1 MRRRSHT
8 RSRSPRGR
16 RDRSVTPPRYRHE
29 DRRSGRSSRRSKSIE
44 AKASPSHSSR
54 SRSESLHKEDTS
66 RSPPS
71 KSGVRVGGKDC
82 RKEEKLS
89 PEPMNGVRA
98 LIRSPAKKDYREKV
112 HQDDG
117 AGSKRKEETEDLKV
131 QMKGRDELSVS
142 PARSLSVSLSPPR
155 SRETNMDI
163 LEDVNRLSDRKKNAV
178 QDTVGERTNE
188 GFSVADVAWKKL
200 SSPAMVIEGAVSD
213 AEASLEP
220 EIDVKG
226 VTKGKSVD
234 FGVKGRYV
242 RKESGRSEFPS
253 DESDGDKEVDDWR
266 DDIKANELEKIK
278 RMENKRELERREEE
292 RKAIPAQPIVVED
305 VRDYGVTL
313 LEHLGKGRKAHVQ
326 KALDSELLG
335 DHDVLEKTRKEAL
348 SKQYTHVE
356 TVHSL
361 EGHLNGSKVVIVKEE
376 MQLRGYM
383 GHGGRDRGLKED
395 MGGIMKEKS
404 PEFTDVAE
412 RDEDDD
418 VVFEGPKLAYEEV
431 SSAQVTEFCEK
442 GDDSLQDIG
451 REIHN
456 SLNEEDSAEEMGA
469 ELPPCLLE
477 VEEVG
482 AQKGKDKGR
491 LRDEEVR
498 GTHRGK
504 SRVREEDELY
514 CGFKVKEKSRSRE
527 RSRRHEDDAD
537 RERRKEKHRK
547 HKKKHR

>member
-1 MRRRSHT
+1 M
-8 RSRSPRGR
+8 
-16 RDRSVTPPRYRHE
+16 TPPRYRHE

-54 SRSESLHKEDTS
+54 SRSQSLHKEDTS

-71 KSGVRVGGKDC
+71 KSRVRASGKDS

-89 PEPMNGVRA
+89 PEPTNGVRA
-98 LIRSPAKKDYREKV
+98 LIRSPAKKDYRDKV

-117 AGSKRKEETEDLKV
+117 AGSKGKEATEDKKV

-142 PARSLSVSLSPPR
+142 PARSLSVSLSPPPR
-155 SRETNMDI
+155 SRETNIDI
-163 LEDVNRLSDRKKNAV
+163 LEDVNGLSDRKKNAV

-188 GFSVADVAWKKL
+188 GLSVADVARKKL

-213 AEASLEP
+213 AEASHEP
-220 EIDVKG
+220 EVDVKG
-226 VTKGKSVD
+226 VTKGKTVD

-242 RKESGRSEFPS
+242 RKESGRSGFPS

-313 LEHLGKGRKAHVQ
+313 LEHLGKGRKAPAQ
-326 KALDSELLG
+326 KSLDSELLG
-335 DHDVLEKTRKEAL
+335 DHDVLEKTRKEAF

-361 EGHLNGSKVVIVKEE
+361 EGHLNGSKVVIGKEE
-376 MQLRGYM
+376 MQQRGYM
-383 GHGGRDRGLKED
+383 GHGGCDRGVKED
-395 MGGIMKEKS
+395 MGGIIKETS
-404 PEFTDVAE
+404 PESTDVAE

-431 SSAQVTEFCEK
+431 SAAKVNELCEN
-442 GDDSLQDIG
+442 GDDYLQDIG

-456 SLNEEDSAEEMGA
+456 SLNEEDSGEEMGA
-469 ELPPCLLE
+469 ELPPYLLE

-482 AQKGKDKGR
+482 VQKGKDKGR
-491 LRDEEVR
+491 LRDEEEVR

-514 CGFKVKEKSRSRE
+514 SGSKVKEKSRSRE
-527 RSRRHEDDAD
+527 RSRRHEDEAD
-537 RERRKEKHRK
+537 RERRKERHRK
-547 HKKKHR
+547 HKRKHR